1 MRQMESRD
9 RSSSQFCV
17 LKVANSHC
25 YLSARDKDIFFS
37 LLCFIIQDFEFVV
50 VKLVVTALEILRER
64 RGKVYSQS
72 EQLKRKFK

>member
-9 RSSSQFCV
+9 RRSSQFCV

-25 YLSARDKDIFFS
+25 YLSARDKDFFFS
-37 LLCFIIQDFEFVV
+37 TVLYNTRFEFVV
-50 VKLVVTALEILRER
+50 VKLVVTALEILGER